1 MNFENN
7 IGFICRTENEWYEC
21 QKILFSKNIYWLS
34 NKISTNKTKDILKTK
49 DIYPM
54 LILIN
59 SKEKTTYLTYIP
71 LESWLMLKETKPN
84 FLNHNVPYKSTIDKF
99 LINGNPIHHTL
110 YEAKLLIRKYKLEKI
125 NGL

>member
-71 LESWLMLKETKPN
+71 LESWLMLKYK
-84 FLNHNVPYKSTIDKF
+84 HVPDMT
-99 LINGNPIHHTL
+99 
-110 YEAKLLIRKYKLEKI
+110 YEANVLLRKYKLEKI
-125 NGL
+125 NLT